1 MIGNEI
7 LRDRHGEKIGE
18 IQMNGSK
25 STLRDKYGNPLGS
38 YNSHDDFT
46 RDLYGNPIGRGNLLV
61 TLLR

>member
-1 MIGNEI
+1 MIDNEI
-7 LRDRHGEKIGE
+7 LRDNHGEKIGE

-25 STLRDKYGNPLGS
+25 YTLRDKHDNPLGS
-38 YNSHDDFT
+38 YDSHDDFT